1 MNRMF
6 LILLL
11 TLAVVS
17 CSWADVFEPG
27 APAGWDT
34 AHWGWP
40 TSEWVL
46 VDEANSEWP
55 MVDQLNRFAPLPSGS
70 HYFIAHKAIS
80 EGWGSSYTYK
90 EQWYAPG
97 TYTVSLNV
105 KRSPAPYYNPA
116 YPLHLVA
123 GAKCDAQYI
132 ESPDYPGTYVWSK
145 SWNKWDVPLSD
156 VWTVQSTHMSFT
168 DWWQFEIGV
177 FGSNDPFVG
186 IASYSITA
194 GHLPEP
200 SALLVL
206 GSGAVA
212 MAGVVIR
219 RRR

>member
-11 TLAVVS
+11 TLAVFS
-17 CSWADVFEPG
+17 CSWADIFEPG
-27 APAGWDT
+27 APAGWNET
-34 AHWGWP
+34 NWGWAS
-40 TSEWVL
+40 SEWVL
-46 VDEANSEWP
+46 VDEANSQWP
-55 MVDQLNRFAPLPSGS
+55 MVSQLSLFTPLPDDGN
-70 HYFIAHKAIS
+70 YFIAHKAIS

-90 EQWYAPG
+90 NQWYAPG
-97 TYTVSLNV
+97 TYTISMCV

-123 GAKCDAQYI
+123 GAKADAQYV
-132 ESPDYPGTYVWSK
+132 ESADYPGTMVWSK

-156 VWTVQSTHMSFT
+156 AWTVQTTHMT
-168 DWWQFEIGV
+168 LAEWWQFEIGV
-177 FGSNDPFVG
+177 YGSNDPFVG

-194 GHLPEP
+194 GHAPEP

-212 MAGVVIR
+212 MAGVALR
-219 RRR
+219 RRK